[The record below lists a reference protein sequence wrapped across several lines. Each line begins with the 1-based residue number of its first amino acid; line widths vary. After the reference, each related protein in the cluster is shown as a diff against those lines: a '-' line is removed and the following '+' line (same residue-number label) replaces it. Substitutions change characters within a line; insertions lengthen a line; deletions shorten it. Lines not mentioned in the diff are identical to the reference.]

1 MSLTS
6 MLKSAAKSYASSKGR
21 SGHPARP
28 GSYRGGTRK
37 SPKSAAAEQAV
48 REVGKFLRKS
58 R

>member
-6 MLKSAAKSYASSKGR
+6 MLKSAAKSYARSKGH
-21 SGHPARP
+21 SHGPARP
-28 GSYRGGTRK
+28 GSYRAGARR